1 LNITQYR
8 GTKYTLRV
16 FWDKQLTDSTHRAY
30 LKDKFT
36 AKEYLVERGGNFTDL
51 PYTITADAKSSA
63 VDRFE
68 VVFKS
73 TANVVTA
80 VTNWSNGDYIKV
92 YPNPVVTNIQVDYKL
107 GMQRELTLKV
117 YDMSGREVLER
128 KQLKSGDRVNLS
140 GLLRGIYQYQ
150 LIDKA
155 GKLLM
160 ADKMMKGSN

>member
-1 LNITQYR
+1 M
-8 GTKYTLRV
+8 
-16 FWDKQLTDSTHRAY
+16 LTDSTHRAY

-36 AKEYLVERGGNFTDL
+36 GKEYMIDRGGTNVDVS
-51 PYTITADAKSSA
+51 YTLTSDAKSSA
-63 VDRFE
+63 ADRFE
-68 VVFKS
+68 VVFRS
-73 TANVVTA
+73 MSNVVTA

-92 YPNPVVTNIQVDYKL
+92 YPNPVVTNMQVDYKL
-107 GMQRELTLKV
+107 GIQRELTLKV

-140 GLLRGIYQYQ
+140 GLLRGIYQFQ
-150 LIDKA
+150 LLDKT